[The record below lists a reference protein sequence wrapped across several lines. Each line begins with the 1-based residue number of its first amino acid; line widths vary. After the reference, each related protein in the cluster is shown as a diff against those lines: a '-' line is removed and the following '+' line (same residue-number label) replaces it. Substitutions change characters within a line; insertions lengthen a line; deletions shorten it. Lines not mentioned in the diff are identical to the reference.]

1 VDGTWIDY
9 GSSLLSGSSF
19 SLRLV
24 SPTRAGQLWKS
35 IRTRLVYLGNNTTS
49 SGPWSLPV
57 AIPLSTVWTDG
68 TYCVQKRQADALLVE
83 QKKQAD
89 TLVAEQKKLADAEIA
104 KQLALPGTPI
114 VSAVVYESDSTIKAK
129 ITKPTKNATV
139 QSYSVE
145 QTFDGSTWI
154 PSTSK
159 LVLASGSSTVWNLT
173 LTVSDTSKNVSFIR
187 VKANN
192 SIGSGPWVE
201 APTGRENGLSAI
213 TVERSYSS
221 DGYSL
226 FTNPIALPGNASSP
240 QTFATGCT
248 FTSLEL
254 SELSSS
260 GIQIGDSFTLETSLE
275 EREFKSNSAPQLSG
289 NGGVRLVTANSTGAE
304 ISTIALRVQLCL
316 QDIQEF
322 QPRYLRVKI
331 SKVGVGP
338 IIEGKIKVLRNE
350 ITVAQAIENAKHYCG
365 LGVYGKSSASSF
377 NQNLVI
383 EQTRIQKTPNDFGV
397 VRGTL
402 FRSGLI
408 AASQQFQV
416 FRIIGGVST
425 PIATAI
431 TDNKGQF
438 EIKVKLPKT
447 KNGSTQKVTF
457 FAGESASKAGLL
469 NEPFATVEVPISLV
483 WTTKGLV
490 YQKGTTDWVPS
501 NNPVCL
507 TNIASLSKAED
518 DERQPVAWFVAKQV
532 YYGMKNKAT
541 KSYSAPVPASKG
553 PTRVPTSG
561 SSSYNSSNS
570 PSIGKRCYVRGYTT
584 KSGKRVGGYS
594 RRC

>member
-1 VDGTWIDY
+1 
-9 GSSLLSGSSF
+9 
-19 SLRLV
+19 
-24 SPTRAGQLWKS
+24 
-35 IRTRLVYLGNNTTS
+35 
-49 SGPWSLPV
+49 
-57 AIPLSTVWTDG
+57 
-68 TYCVQKRQADALLVE
+68 
-83 QKKQAD
+83 
-89 TLVAEQKKLADAEIA
+89 
-104 KQLALPGTPI
+104 
-114 VSAVVYESDSTIKAK
+114 
-129 ITKPTKNATV
+129 
-139 QSYSVE
+139 
-145 QTFDGSTWI
+145 
-154 PSTSK
+154 
-159 LVLASGSSTVWNLT
+159 
-173 LTVSDTSKNVSFIR
+173 
-187 VKANN
+187 
-192 SIGSGPWVE
+192 
-201 APTGRENGLSAI
+201 
-213 TVERSYSS
+213 
-221 DGYSL
+221 
-226 FTNPIALPGNASSP
+226 
-240 QTFATGCT
+240 
-248 FTSLEL
+248 L